1 MNCKDKFM
9 VILKFNHLEKSSR
22 QVVLT
27 KLLVQAKI
35 TFQSPTRLF
44 HSYSSLL
51 SV

>member
-1 MNCKDKFM
+1 M
-9 VILKFNHLEKSSR
+9 VILKFNYLKKSSR

-35 TFQSPTRLF
+35 ITLQSPTRLF